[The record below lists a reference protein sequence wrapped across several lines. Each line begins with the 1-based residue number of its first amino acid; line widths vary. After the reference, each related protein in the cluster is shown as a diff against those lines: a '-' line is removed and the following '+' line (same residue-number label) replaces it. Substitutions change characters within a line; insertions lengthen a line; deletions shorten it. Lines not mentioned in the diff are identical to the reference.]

1 MFGIGAS
8 ISSGIMHAEA
18 ITAHQH
24 VMNQAMRAQQQLS
37 STSYGQGIKISPDL
51 VVEKAFDDIFIGQKP
66 LPWVEDGNI
75 INASGLNSIVDKLNA
90 MSLTVDGNGHFK
102 GTVTADKFIIKGEK
116 SMIKS
121 FKEYVAEHKQII
133 FTLGFVLLLDH
144 LLLQGALKSKV
155 QDVLNSILDR
165 TKEAL
170 KPADKTADIKA
181 VK

>member
-24 VMNQAMRAQQQLS
+24 LMNQAMRAQQQLS
-37 STSYGQGIKISPDL
+37 STSYGQGIKISPEL
-51 VVEKAFDDIFIGQKP
+51 MNNNIGT
-66 LPWVEDGNI
+66 I
-75 INASGLNSIVDKLNA
+75 
-90 MSLTVDGNGHFK
+90 
-102 GTVTADKFIIKGEK
+102 TANKFITKGEK